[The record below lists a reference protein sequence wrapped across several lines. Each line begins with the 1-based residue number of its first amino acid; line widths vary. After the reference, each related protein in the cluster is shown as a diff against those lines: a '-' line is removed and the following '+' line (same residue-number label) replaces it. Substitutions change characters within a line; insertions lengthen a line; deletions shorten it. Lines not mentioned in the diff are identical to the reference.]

1 MAPASHGT
9 AQEEPVKGSDDV
21 VRSSSPLDDM
31 YLIQREVRGLIHD
44 QLQLAM
50 LELRLA
56 SRSLVTMISAA
67 VCVGALLVLVWLGL
81 MAVLGLGLVE
91 TGMHPVP
98 MMSVLT
104 ALTSVLVLLLFV
116 LIQHHLREFGF
127 PATLRTLQ
135 PSPVGDQRHDSS
147 CP

>member
-1 MAPASHGT
+1 MAPAPHGT
-9 AQEEPVKGSDDV
+9 AQEEPVKGFDDADL
-21 VRSSSPLDDM
+21 SSSPLDDL

-56 SRSLVTMISAA
+56 ARSLVTMISAA

-91 TGMHPVP
+91 TGMHPVF
-98 MMSVLT
+98 MMLVLT
-104 ALTSVLVLLLFV
+104 ALTSILVLLLFV
-116 LIQHHLREFGF
+116 LIRRHLREFGF

-135 PSPVGDQRHDSS
+135 PAPAGDQRLDSS